1 MGVVL
6 KRIALALVAG
16 LALALAFEPVAL
28 PALLPLGVA
37 GFALTTRGLRAR
49 SGWIPG
55 LVFGVAFYYTHIWWM
70 RSVGTDAWL
79 ALAGIEALF
88 YGLLGSVAAVL
99 HRRRWWPLWLATAWV
114 SMEVWRSGWP
124 FSGMPWGRLSFGVVD
139 TPVANALPY
148 VGAVGVSFVLA
159 LGGTLLAAL
168 VLERG
173 RARRVVAG
181 VLVAGVALLA
191 VPVLAP
197 WSPASTGEATVAAVQ
212 GDVPGPGN
220 DILYDAPGVTRNHVE
235 ATLDL
240 ARAVEEGEAP
250 RPDFVVWPENSTAS
264 DPFRPGEI
272 RDGIDRAAAAI
283 GVPVLVGGLVDG
295 GPGNVLNQGI
305 VWDPE
310 TGPGERY
317 TKWHPVPYG
326 EWIPFRDF
334 FTAQFGRLAMIPRDM
349 LSGTRTSP
357 LDIAGVPIADAICFD
372 VAYDDGIYAQVEN
385 GAEMLVVQTS
395 NATFIHTDQID
406 QQFAITRLRAIET
419 GKWAV
424 VAATN
429 GVSGVI
435 APDGTVVASAD
446 PRTQEVLLERLELN
460 DAVTPGVRLAPWI
473 TAFCLVATGLALLAG
488 LVPYRRRVRPAPVD
502 DGSRE
507 LVTAGSPRGA
517 DRT

>member
-1 MGVVL
+1 MDVVL
-6 KRIALALVAG
+6 KRTALALVAG

-28 PALLPLGVA
+28 PVLLPVGVA
-37 GFALTTRGLRAR
+37 GFAVATRGLRAR
-49 SGWIPG
+49 SGWVPG

-139 TPVANALPY
+139 TPVADALPY
-148 VGAVGVSFVLA
+148 VGAIGVSFVLA

-181 VLVAGVALLA
+181 VLVAGAALLA

-197 WSPASTGEATVAAVQ
+197 WSPTPTGEATVAAVQ

-235 ATLDL
+235 ATVDL
-240 ARAVEEGEAP
+240 ARQVEQGEAP

-264 DPFRPGEI
+264 DPFRDGEI
-272 RDGIDRAAAAI
+272 HDGIDTAVDAI

-357 LDIAGVPIADAICFD
+357 LDIAGVPVADAICFD

-406 QQFAITRLRAIET
+406 QQFAITRVRAMET

-473 TAFCLVATGLALLAG
+473 GAACLLATGLALLAG
-488 LVPYRRRVRPAPVD
+488 LIPYRRRVRPAPVD
-502 DGSRE
+502 DDSRE

-517 DRT
+517 TQP